1 MKGMLEP
8 LRQRF
13 RRWARPRA
21 PELLP
26 AQIDRHRIYVLP
38 TATGLFFG
46 LLLGTMLVGALNFNN
61 NPALLLGL
69 LIAGTAQASLIA
81 AHLQLSGIRIT
92 AASAEPVAA
101 GEDIALR
108 LAMETRDAR
117 SRRGLRIDCDQR
129 TAFTALDA
137 RGGAVELH
145 LPTSRRGL
153 LPLPRIE
160 LSTVQPLGLARAWA
174 YVWPAQSVL
183 VYPAPEVTAPPA
195 PAATGGQTRP
205 LPARAGDELHH
216 LRDYRPGDAPRAI
229 AWKPSARRGALLV
242 RDHEQPR
249 GGELHL
255 DWDATVGLPYEQRIR
270 RLARW
275 VDDAERSGRRY
286 ALRLPGTESVALGQG
301 AAQRHQCLRALALLP
316 GEGGVDG

>member
-1 MKGMLEP
+1 MLEP
-8 LRQRF
+8 LRRRF
-13 RRWARPRA
+13 RTWARPRA
-21 PELLP
+21 PEALP
-26 AQIDRHRIYVLP
+26 VHIGRHRIYVLP

-81 AHLQLSGIRIT
+81 AHLQLSGIRVT
-92 AASAEPVAA
+92 AISADPVTA
-101 GEDIALR
+101 GEDVVLR
-108 LAMETRDAR
+108 IVMDATDAR
-117 SRRGLRIDCDQR
+117 VRRGLRIGSGER
-129 TAFTALDA
+129 ATHAALDA
-137 RGGAVELH
+137 RGNAIELR
-145 LPTSRRGL
+145 LPSVRRGL
-153 LPLPRIE
+153 LALPRLE

-174 YVWPAQSVL
+174 YVWPAQMAL
-183 VYPAPEVTAPPA
+183 IYPAPESAAPPP
-195 PAATGGQTRP
+195 PAATAGSTHLQ
-205 LPARAGDELHH
+205 LARSGDELHH

-255 DWDATVGLPYEQRIR
+255 AWDDTAGLPYEQRIR

-286 ALRLPGTESVALGQG
+286 ALRLPEAVDAAGLALGQG
-301 AAQRHQCLRALALLP
+301 VVHRHQCLRALALLP
-316 GEGGVDG
+316 DESAAHG

>member
-1 MKGMLEP
+1 MAMIAT

-13 RRWARPRA
+13 LRWVRPRA
-21 PELLP
+21 PESLP
-26 AQIDRHRIYVLP
+26 ARIDRHRIYVLP

-69 LIAGTAQASLIA
+69 LIAGAAQASLIA

-101 GEDIALR
+101 GEALALR
-108 LAMETRDAR
+108 LAMEAGDAR
-117 SRRGLRIDCDQR
+117 SRRGLRIGCGE
-129 TAFTALDA
+129 TATWTTLDA
-137 RGGAVELH
+137 RGGAVELQ
-145 LPTSRRGL
+145 LPTTRRGL

-183 VYPAPEVTAPPA
+183 VYPAPETAAPPP
-195 PAATGGQTRP
+195 PAATGGQTQP

-216 LRDYRPGDAPRAI
+216 LRDYRPGDPPRSV

-255 DWDATVGLPYEQRIR
+255 DWDATAGLPYEQRIR

-286 ALRLPGTESVALGQG
+286 ALRLPAAESVTLGQG
-301 AAQRHQCLRALALLP
+301 AAHRHQCLRALALLP
-316 GEGGVDG
+316 FEGGEHG